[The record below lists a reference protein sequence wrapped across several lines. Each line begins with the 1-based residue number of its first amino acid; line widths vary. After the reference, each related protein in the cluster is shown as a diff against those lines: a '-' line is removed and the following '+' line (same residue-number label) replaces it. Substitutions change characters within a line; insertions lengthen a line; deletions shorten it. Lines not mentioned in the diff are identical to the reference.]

1 MWEPSSGRGA
11 AWQRCSE
18 RSAICRGEWRLS
30 SSGAGGRTAARR
42 MSSVWRRGSD
52 WATLCPVA
60 RRTVGVISFGG
71 GAPAANSIITKAGVA
86 AVNGRNGGAQNF
98 TFRTFYCRG
107 GHKEPPGASF
117 TLPRQKSKLNLSCS
131 RRHTAWYL

>member
-1 MWEPSSGRGA
+1 MREPSSGRGA

-18 RSAICRGEWRLS
+18 RLAICRGEWRLS

-42 MSSVWRRGSD
+42 VSSVWRRGSD
-52 WATLCPVA
+52 WATLCSVA

-71 GAPAANSIITKAGVA
+71 GAPAANSIIAKAGVA
-86 AVNGRNGGAQNF
+86 AVNGRNGGAQG
-98 TFRTFYCRG
+98 FYFQNRFSRG
-107 GHKEPPGASF
+107 GHRAPPGASF
-117 TLPRQKSKLNLSCS
+117 TLPRQKSKLNLSFS